1 MASVRAVYVSGCHQ
15 FSGELFRIEAMRG
28 EFRLVSHTE
37 QDGHNGGD
45 GDNQLFVPE
54 ALYVQRR
61 HPPSPSV
68 REKGIE
74 FYSIFQKNSSEI
86 CICAIFV
93 VPL

>member
-1 MASVRAVYVSGCHQ
+1 MYKGNKGAEMASVGAVYVSGSHQ

-68 REKGIE
+68 RGEGNRIL
-74 FYSIFQKNSSEI
+74 FYFSKKQ
-86 CICAIFV
+86 
-93 VPL
+93 L